1 MAAVFIRSLS
11 LYFCWWLHSFWPNKH
26 GGAPLNLRRILFL
39 IIGMPLFLSLQ
50 VIHWLG
56 FLLDEICF
64 RAYRKVKIKDP
75 LFISGIP
82 RSGTTFV
89 HRTLASDRSAFCTVS
104 TWEAVLAPS
113 ITERKLLAGLRSID
127 RMIGNPLLKAANHC
141 LATAAGD
148 FNDIH
153 EIGINAVEEDYLWL
167 LPAGSCFILS
177 MAFPFSEWFNQTAT
191 PEKMTAQQR
200 NQLLDFY
207 ISCIQRHLFYHGQ
220 NRTFLSKNAAFA
232 GWVGPLSKRLPDA
245 RFLICVRHPMSAL
258 SSQLSSL
265 RSARKLFATDPDGQI
280 TKERMTAIFT
290 SSYRDLAELTG
301 SIPSEQMAIIEQS
314 DLRAD
319 GVDILNQ
326 ATDQLSLPSYPVT
339 KKLNNMK
346 KRQSGNP
353 HPHSASDYGLENKEI
368 EVCLMPAYQLILKS
382 KMRITPRISPP
393 IHEHGD

>member
-1 MAAVFIRSLS
+1 
-11 LYFCWWLHSFWPNKH
+11 
-26 GGAPLNLRRILFL
+26 
-39 IIGMPLFLSLQ
+39 
-50 VIHWLG
+50 
-56 FLLDEICF
+56 
-64 RAYRKVKIKDP
+64 
-75 LFISGIP
+75 
-82 RSGTTFV
+82 
-89 HRTLASDRSAFCTVS
+89 
-104 TWEAVLAPS
+104 
-113 ITERKLLAGLRSID
+113 
-127 RMIGNPLLKAANHC
+127 
-141 LATAAGD
+141 
-148 FNDIH
+148 
-153 EIGINAVEEDYLWL
+153 
-167 LPAGSCFILS
+167 
-177 MAFPFSEWFNQTAT
+177 
-191 PEKMTAQQR
+191 
-200 NQLLDFY
+200 
-207 ISCIQRHLFYHGQ
+207 
-220 NRTFLSKNAAFA
+220 
-232 GWVGPLSKRLPDA
+232 
-245 RFLICVRHPMSAL
+245 MSAL